1 MFGPCVKSF
10 SGESSFFSFEV
21 GCDFTSGFLASFAT
35 QESDA
40 VGGAAL
46 ALDPQIVGGG
56 NAKRFEVV
64 VVEKLM

>member
-35 QESDA
+35 EESDA
-40 VGGAAL
+40 IGGAAH

-56 NAKRFEVV
+56 NTKRFKVV
-64 VVEKLM
+64 IVEKLI